1 MGRKDKRQ
9 DEEIVEEVEVTPYDN
24 MQVANEPVKEE
35 KQQSQSENK
44 QINLSFSMNSFSS
57 ILAIISL
64 GFTFLFTTLYC
75 FGVNVFG
82 VTHGIFFLISSIF
95 AVVSF
100 VFAYKNS
107 GNKLNM
113 PLAFSVLTIL
123 ITVIV
128 YI

>member
-9 DEEIVEEVEVTPYDN
+9 EEEIVEEVEVTPYDN
-24 MQVANEPVKEE
+24 MQIASEPVKEE
-35 KQQSQSENK
+35 KQQQPENK

-64 GFTFLFTTLYC
+64 GFAFLFTTLYC

-82 VTHGIFFLISSIF
+82 VTHGIFFLISAIF
-95 AVVSF
+95 AIASF
-100 VFAYKNS
+100 IFAYKNS

-113 PLAFSVLTIL
+113 PLAFSALTVL